1 MLVHNQRMVQVV
13 ENWAEV
19 VGTVSDVAASDRG
32 PDWRVVV
39 VDVSSGQVANV
50 GGWPNLVR
58 SQVTSQR
65 RLLVTCPAAP
75 LQQRGVQPGQQVRGG
90 ARLAG
95 PGQVLAHPDG
105 LTPVSDHA

>member
-1 MLVHNQRMVQVV
+1 MVQVV

-19 VGTVSDVAASDRG
+19 VGTVSDVATSDRG

-39 VDVSSGQVANV
+39 VDVSSGHVGNV

-58 SQVTSQR
+58 SQVSSER
-65 RLLVTCPAAP
+65 RLVVTCPADP
-75 LQQRGVQPGQQVRGG
+75 LKQRDIHPGQQVRGR

-105 LTPVSDHA
+105 FAPVTEPA

>member
-1 MLVHNQRMVQVV
+1 MVQVV

-19 VGTVSDVAASDRG
+19 VGTVSDVAPSTRG

-39 VDVSSGQVANV
+39 VEVSTVDNV

-58 SQVTSQR
+58 SQVDGEQR
-65 RLLVTCPAAP
+65 LVVTRPAAP
-75 LQQRGVQPGQQVRGG
+75 LQKRDVQPGQRVRGR

-105 LTPVSDHA
+105 FAPVGEPD